1 MNTVTHTAAAVDAE
15 RRRILRA
22 FLETGHAPEPGPLWP
37 ELARQRWI
45 VLDDAGRLR
54 MAHPFSALET
64 EFPVAAAGR
73 RWFANCAWDALAVA
87 AMIRRELGLPSL
99 VSLRCG
105 NSRAPLEVEV
115 PRQGP
120 VRKQAVVH
128 FAVPLREW
136 WRDIAFT

>member
-1 MNTVTHTAAAVDAE
+1 MHTAGTVDAE

-22 FLETGHAPEPGPLWP
+22 FLETGLAPEPGPLWP

-45 VLDDAGRLR
+45 VLDAD
-54 MAHPFSALET
+54 
-64 EFPVAAAGR
+64 GR
-73 RWFANCAWDALAVA
+73 RWHANCAWDALAVA
-87 AMIRRELGLPSL
+87 AMVRRELGLPSVL
-99 VSLRCG
+99 PLRYG
-105 NSRAPLEVEV
+105 NSRTPLEIEA
-115 PRQGP
+115 PREGP